1 MRFFS
6 GQKTRQKDL
15 CSRRAEMPRWIG
27 WRPFEKRISLLSFLP
42 CLAALFFPAAPTSAL
57 AADDRASLISLG
69 HLIAM
74 KGNGLPG
81 NTACAEC
88 HRINGGGMPS
98 VGIPR
103 IAGQTATYIYREVRG
118 VQKGTRFS
126 PFMDRIVENL
136 SKRDIRAV
144 ALYYSTV
151 RTPKLHDPAE
161 TDPSLQVLGR
171 RIARRGLWDRN
182 IPACILCH
190 GEDGRGIPPNFPYIA
205 GQSKTYL
212 MQQIISFAVV
222 ERKDDPEGLMR
233 GIASKLKNREI
244 KAVAQY
250 FASLTPPDYGTI
262 PEKNSPERLRL
273 IPEKEISPQ

>member
-1 MRFFS
+1 MLRLF
-6 GQKTRQKDL
+6 
-15 CSRRAEMPRWIG
+15 RRSLRSPLHPPPQRGPRPIRRWQA
-27 WRPFEKRISLLSFLP
+27 FLLISLFLLVLP
-42 CLAALFFPAAPTSAL
+42 PAGVSRAASDGNREAEIA
-57 AADDRASLISLG
+57 LG

-74 KGNGLPG
+74 KGNGFAG
-81 NTACAEC
+81 STACAEC

-103 IAGQTATYIYREVRG
+103 IAGQTATYIYREIRG

-126 PFMDRIVENL
+126 PFMSRVVRNF
-136 SKRDIRAV
+136 SKSDIRAV

-151 RTPKLHDPAE
+151 RTPKLHDPSE
-161 TDPSLQVLGR
+161 FDPSLQPLGR

-212 MQQIISFAVV
+212 MQQIKSFAVV
-222 ERKDDPEGLMR
+222 DRKDDPEGLMR

-250 FASLTPPDYGTI
+250 FASLTPPDYGKI
-262 PEKNSPERLRL
+262 PEKNSPKRLRL
-273 IPEKEISPQ
+273 IPENLNRKEVNHP

>member
-1 MRFFS
+1 MDPFSPRSFRKALPATPPARTLLSQGRPVRLLTILAFFLLALFS
-6 GQKTRQKDL
+6 G
-15 CSRRAEMPRWIG
+15 SAPRAWAGESQ
-27 WRPFEKRISLLSFLP
+27 EAE
-42 CLAALFFPAAPTSAL
+42 LA
-57 AADDRASLISLG
+57 LG

-74 KGNGLPG
+74 KGNGFSG
-81 NTACAEC
+81 STACAEC

-103 IAGQTATYIYREVRG
+103 IAGQTATYIYREIRG

-126 PFMDRIVENL
+126 PFMDRVVRNF
-136 SKRDIRAV
+136 SKSDIRAV

-151 RTPKLHDPAE
+151 RTPKLHDPSE
-161 TDPSLQVLGR
+161 FDPSLQPLGR

-212 MQQIISFAVV
+212 MQQIKSFAVV
-222 ERKDDPEGLMR
+222 DRKDDPEGLMR

-262 PEKNSPERLRL
+262 SRKNSPERLRL
-273 IPEKEISPQ
+273 IPEKKEVHSR